1 MHRREREGFGLYIPT
16 EWVDIF
22 ARVKIKARPP
32 KKLSVLNNLL
42 LPPSPPPSLTP
53 RFLDPFLSSS
63 VFQILKKKKK
73 KILTRVCS

>member
-42 LPPSPPPSLTP
+42 LPPSPAPPL
-53 RFLDPFLSSS
+53 
-63 VFQILKKKKK
+63 
-73 KILTRVCS
+73 